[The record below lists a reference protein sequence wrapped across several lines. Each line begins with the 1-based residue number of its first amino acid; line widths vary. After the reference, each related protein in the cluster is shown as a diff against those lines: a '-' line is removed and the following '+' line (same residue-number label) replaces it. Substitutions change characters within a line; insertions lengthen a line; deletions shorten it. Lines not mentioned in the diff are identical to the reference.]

1 MMPVVVMPPVVMVVA
16 PVAIVADAPRTVV
29 GPDHPAAAVRIII
42 GVAIIRVI
50 RRSVEAPVKVMVVRE
65 PVAAEPGAA
74 IAIAAAVEDRTGA
87 ERAAMED
94 GPAGTE
100 AATMKHR
107 ATTAAAVEHCGSTV
121 KSTTAMETATTA
133 METATSTMETV
144 AATAMSSA
152 AMSTAAMSTTADFGR
167 QSAGGGFRH
176 RCSARI
182 DQRQRLRAR
191 WNG

>member
-1 MMPVVVMPPVVMVVA
+1 
-16 PVAIVADAPRTVV
+16 
-29 GPDHPAAAVRIII
+29 
-42 GVAIIRVI
+42 
-50 RRSVEAPVKVMVVRE
+50 MVVRE

-107 ATTAAAVEHCGSTV
+107 ATAAAAVEHCGSTV

-144 AATAMSSA
+144 AATAMSST
-152 AMSTAAMSTTADFGR
+152 AMSTTTTMSTTADFGR
-167 QSAGGGFRH
+167 QSAGGGFRR

-191 WNG
+191 WNGRERQHRGRGKAEGIHKAAGNAAPGI